1 LKFVIFTREQ
11 QPIKNLAERTYTN
24 SVCWR
29 KLERKKFFF
38 CVIVL
43 RSFILF
49 LESERKKE
57 DSFFEKWTLKKQK
70 RGQEKIRFCNLL
82 Y

>member
-1 LKFVIFTREQ
+1 LIFVIFNNEQ
-11 QPIKNLAERTYTN
+11 QPIKNLIERTYTN

-29 KLERKKFFF
+29 KLERKKLFF

-57 DSFFEKWTLKKQK
+57 ASFFQKWTLKK
-70 RGQEKIRFCNLL
+70 
-82 Y
+82 